1 MSYTDITSDSVEV
14 FKAVM
19 KQNGV
24 SVIKAGATWCG
35 PCKRIAPEVDKIYLQ
50 LSSNIQVYHI
60 DVDECPD
67 IAGLLRI
74 RKLPTFISFVGGD
87 KMDILESSKIDEI
100 QRFFKKVLLR
110 ARAVGSTP

>member
-19 KQNGV
+19 NKNGV
-24 SVIKAGATWCG
+24 SVVKAGATWCG
-35 PCKRIAPEVDKIYLQ
+35 PCKRIAPDVEKIYLQ
-50 LSSNIQVYHI
+50 LGENVQVYHI

-67 IAGLLRI
+67 IAGHLRI

-87 KMDILESSKIDEI
+87 KMDILESSNIDEI
-100 QRFFKKVLLR
+100 KRFFKKVLLR
-110 ARAVGSTP
+110 ASVAGSIS

>member
-19 KQNGV
+19 KKNSV

-35 PCKRIAPEVDKIYLQ
+35 PCKRIVPEVEKIYLQ
-50 LSSNIQVYHI
+50 LGSNIQVYHI

-67 IAGLLRI
+67 IASHLRI
-74 RKLPTFISFVGGD
+74 RKLPTFISFVDGD
-87 KMDILESSKIDEI
+87 KMDILESSTMADIVK
-100 QRFFKKVLLR
+100 FFQKVILR
-110 ARAVGSTP
+110 EKVVGK